1 MSEIENGS
9 QDWDDMPDLSEA
21 DTSELLDAVLLVAG
35 LGEIAE
41 TAEDWQRVA
50 GSAMLLAMEL
60 CQRLIAADD
69 GSLDEVSISPTF
81 MSDEEWEK
89 LAEYGEGGIP
99 DDEDR

>member
-1 MSEIENGS
+1 MDNTENDT

-21 DTSELLDAVLLVAG
+21 GTNELLDAVLLVAG
-35 LGEIAE
+35 LGEIAT
-41 TAEDWQRVA
+41 TAEDWGHVA
-50 GSAMLLAMEL
+50 GAAMLLAMEL
-60 CQRLIAADD
+60 AQRLIAGAE
-69 GSLDEVSISPTF
+69 GALNEVSISPTF